1 MIEGKTYP
9 CNSSTINSTITGIT
23 LAITTFIGLIVR
35 YAVQEFDPS
44 VSTITVT
51 TSKINNRDIAQL
63 SVSKHFL
70 ERILEF
76 IEESV
81 AIVATIIPLG
91 FPLCTIF
98 NRYFAKV
105 RSGIDKIEIN
115 NNKVL
120 NIIPKYIVIGDA
132 QACQLPNSIRLRPL
146 VRDTIY
152 QLIKTRI
159 KPKLIVEDSYDEARK
174 LGIRI
179 GLIKRE
185 HHKLAVIKSVDLL
198 KNITD
203 SRGDIKQGKVRYL
216 LSRLKIMSQATP
228 ADKSLLVY
236 LIKHCETDPNE
247 GLAYLGYSFTDPEAM
262 RMVDCAITF
271 QDCDDDDV
279 KKDAQV
285 LLKSENMTFT
295 DLYLFLVVCLLKSNI
310 TQSYALYQISAS
322 ISGCVY
328 RFLSI
333 TVFQEQLISH
343 SQFTLIVIIQQVFAL
358 IALMTKWLSSL
369 PQAPLRSSSAAEM
382 SHAATEESLAAAA
395 ANSNSSSA
403 HHHRSNTS
411 ISGTNGYGHRTSRG
425 EQQQHHHHPHPHRH
439 SRHNQPEL
447 QTSIKMHKMN
457 ADDTIQ
463 TFSMESS
470 GSCESSSESVYSND
484 ANQDGIDAYAIEDET
499 LRRKSRQSFGQ
510 NRTKSRNRNYRNKT
524 SDSNQHIHLSG
535 INFDHAVINSKL
547 VNTYKQTFHNT
558 TLIDDITYRLAK
570 LHIAYQILVMII
582 IMLFGKLIIINLK
595 FKSLLLTKFLN
606 FQKLTFCLFS
616 SFR

>member
-1 MIEGKTYP
+1 M
-9 CNSSTINSTITGIT
+9 
-23 LAITTFIGLIVR
+23 
-35 YAVQEFDPS
+35 QEFDPS

-51 TSKINNRDIAQL
+51 TSKVNNRDIAQL

-81 AIVATIIPLG
+81 AIIATIIPLG

-98 NRYFAKV
+98 NRYFARI
-105 RSGIDKIEIN
+105 RSGVDKIEIN
-115 NNKVL
+115 NSRVL
-120 NIIPKYIVIGDA
+120 SMIPKYVVIGDA
-132 QACQLPNSIRLRPL
+132 QASQLPNSTRLRPL

-152 QLIKTRI
+152 QLIKSRI

-179 GLIKRE
+179 GLIRRE

-198 KNITD
+198 RNITD

-228 ADKSLLVY
+228 ADKLLLIY
-236 LIKHCETDPNE
+236 LIKHCETLPND

-262 RMVDCAITF
+262 RMADCAITF

-285 LLKSENMTFT
+285 ILKSENMTFT
-295 DLYLFLVVCLLKSNI
+295 DLYLFIVVCMLTSNI

-343 SQFTLIVIIQQVFAL
+343 SQFTLIVIIQQVFAI

-369 PQAPLRSSSAAEM
+369 PQAPLKSSTAEM
-382 SHAATEESLAAAA
+382 SHAATEDSFAAG
-395 ANSNSSSA
+395 ANSNLAARRSSKHHPDYHA
-403 HHHRSNTS
+403 HHRSTTS
-411 ISGTNGYGHRTSRG
+411 LSAGNGYHTTGSSV
-425 EQQQHHHHPHPHRH
+425 EHHHHGVE
-439 SRHNQPEL
+439 SAEQQ
-447 QTSIKMHKMN
+447 QTSIKMHKIN
-457 ADDTIQ
+457 ADDTIVGS
-463 TFSMESS
+463 SMESS
-470 GSCESSSESVYSND
+470 GSNDDESQSISDHDEQERDELSE
-484 ANQDGIDAYAIEDET
+484 EDT
-499 LRRKSRQSFGQ
+499 LRRKSRQSLSQ
-510 NRTKSRNRNYRNKT
+510 ANLNKPRPKHRRNKV
-524 SDSNQHIHLSG
+524 SDSSQHIHLSG
-535 INFDHAVINSKL
+535 IDLNHAVINSKL

-558 TLIDDITYRLAK
+558 SLIDDVTYRLAK

-582 IMLFGKLIIINLK
+582 IMIFGKYYIK
-595 FKSLLLTKFLN
+595 FTWF
-606 FQKLTFCLFS
+606 
-616 SFR
+616 

>member
-1 MIEGKTYP
+1 MIIYTNLSIK
-9 CNSSTINSTITGIT
+9 SFVITGIT

-98 NRYFAKV
+98 NRYFAKI
-105 RSGIDKIEIN
+105 RSGNDKIEIN

-120 NIIPKYIVIGDA
+120 SIIPKYVVIGDA

-179 GLIKRE
+179 GLIRRE

-198 KNITD
+198 RNITD

-228 ADKSLLVY
+228 ADKSLLIY
-236 LIKHCETDPNE
+236 LIKHCETYPNE

-262 RMVDCAITF
+262 RMADCAITF

-285 LLKSENMTFT
+285 IIKSEDMTFT
-295 DLYLFLVVCLLKSNI
+295 DLYLFVVVCMLTSNI

-343 SQFTLIVIIQQVFAL
+343 SQFTLIVIIHQVFAI
-358 IALMTKWLSSL
+358 IAMMTKWLSSL
-369 PQAPLRSSSAAEM
+369 PQAPLRSSAAEM
-382 SHAATEESLAAAA
+382 SHAATEESLAAAV
-395 ANSNSSSA
+395 NSKLSGDIVSGRDRRSSKHHHH

-411 ISGTNGYGHRTSRG
+411 LSGNGYAHHQALSSNDIHHG
-425 EQQQHHHHPHPHRH
+425 HHHGHHHGQ
-439 SRHNQPEL
+439 NQSEL
-447 QTSIKMHKMN
+447 QTSIKMHNMN

-463 TFSMESS
+463 TGPMN
-470 GSCESSSESVYSND
+470 SSES
-484 ANQDGIDAYAIEDET
+484 DGASSESSYDNEDSEMDEYVEDT
-499 LRRKSRQSFGQ
+499 LRRKSRQSLSQ
-510 NRTKSRNRNYRNKT
+510 HNHLNRARSRNRRSKA
-524 SDSNQHIHLSG
+524 SDSSQHIHLSG
-535 INFDHAVINSKL
+535 IDLDHAVINSKL

-558 TLIDDITYRLAK
+558 SLIDDVTYRLAK

-582 IMLFGKLIIINLK
+582 IMIFGKFN
-595 FKSLLLTKFLN
+595 
-606 FQKLTFCLFS
+606 
-616 SFR
+616 